1 MIELYQAGAAI
12 VVVPI
17 LFADPDRF
25 GKDEALARVLKRTP
39 TIIGQIPTN
48 DNSSSGVVRGVS
60 TIGKDWKPW
69 VYRYNGAV
77 GPIPKLA
84 KVLTLLV

>member
-1 MIELYQAGAAI
+1 MGQKQDRKQSNRTLSACAAI

-25 GKDEALARVLKRTP
+25 GKDDALARVLKRTP

-48 DNSSSGVVRGVS
+48 DNSSSGVVRGIHHRKRLETVGVS
-60 TIGKDWKPW
+60 I
-69 VYRYNGAV
+69 
-77 GPIPKLA
+77 
-84 KVLTLLV
+84 